1 MTVTMDAGN
10 GHAHSNVR
18 FAVWSSANGQ
28 DDLTW
33 YTAKKNS
40 SGQWT
45 YSVPLVNH
53 NSTGSYFIH
62 AYSSDSG
69 QNRLI
74 GNTTAQVAK
83 LPAPDSV
90 TAQVSADYR
99 TMSVQLD
106 TARSYSGI
114 RFAVWSSAGGQDD
127 LTWYTAKSAGGNR
140 WTYNVDLAKHNS
152 TGTYFIHVYSGKT
165 LVAHTTA
172 QVKSLPPAAPGVKTG
187 LTATVSSDNAA
198 IELALTTA
206 AKYGK
211 VRFAVWSSAGGQD
224 DLVWYDGRLN
234 GNTWSAGVKLLNH
247 KTLGGYFIH
256 VYADGK
262 LVAHTTANV
271 HGMPPQQSAQA
282 IVTDDFNWMRLRLYS
297 AAGYSNVRFA
307 VWSSAGGQDDLTWYK
322 AENIGG
328 AWVAAANLAKHNST
342 GTYFIHIYAGNKLV
356 AHTTVTVKSL
366 PNG

>member
-1 MTVTMDAGN
+1 M
-10 GHAHSNVR
+10 
-18 FAVWSSANGQ
+18 
-28 DDLTW
+28 
-33 YTAKKNS
+33 
-40 SGQWT
+40 
-45 YSVPLVNH
+45 
-53 NSTGSYFIH
+53 
-62 AYSSDSG
+62 
-69 QNRLI
+69 
-74 GNTTAQVAK
+74 
-83 LPAPDSV
+83 
-90 TAQVSADYR
+90 
-99 TMSVQLD
+99 
-106 TARSYSGI
+106 
-114 RFAVWSSAGGQDD
+114 
-127 LTWYTAKSAGGNR
+127 
-140 WTYNVDLAKHNS
+140 
-152 TGTYFIHVYSGKT
+152 YSGKT

-307 VWSSAGGQDDLTWYK
+307 VWSSAGGQDDLIWYK

-342 GTYFIHIYAGNKLV
+342 GTYFIHVYAGNKLV

>member
-1 MTVTMDAGN
+1 MDLAE
-10 GHAHSNVR
+10 
-18 FAVWSSANGQ
+18 
-28 DDLTW
+28 
-33 YTAKKNS
+33 
-40 SGQWT
+40 
-45 YSVPLVNH
+45 H
-53 NSTGSYFIH
+53 NSTGTYFIH
-62 AYSSDSG
+62 VYSGSK
-69 QNRLI
+69 LVAH
-74 GNTTAQVAK
+74 TTAQVAK
-83 LPAPDSV
+83 LPTPDTV
-90 TAQVSADYR
+90 TAQVSADCR
-99 TMSVQLD
+99 TMSIQLD
-106 TARSYSGI
+106 AVRSYSGI

-152 TGTYFIHVYSGKT
+152 TGTYFIHVYSGRT

-271 HGMPPQQSAQA
+271 YGMPPQQSAQA

-322 AENIGG
+322 GENIGG

-342 GTYFIHIYAGNKLV
+342 GTYFIHVYAGNKLV

>member
-1 MTVTMDAGN
+1 M
-10 GHAHSNVR
+10 
-18 FAVWSSANGQ
+18 
-28 DDLTW
+28 
-33 YTAKKNS
+33 
-40 SGQWT
+40 
-45 YSVPLVNH
+45 
-53 NSTGSYFIH
+53 
-62 AYSSDSG
+62 
-69 QNRLI
+69 
-74 GNTTAQVAK
+74 
-83 LPAPDSV
+83 
-90 TAQVSADYR
+90 
-99 TMSVQLD
+99 
-106 TARSYSGI
+106 
-114 RFAVWSSAGGQDD
+114 
-127 LTWYTAKSAGGNR
+127 
-140 WTYNVDLAKHNS
+140 
-152 TGTYFIHVYSGKT
+152 
-165 LVAHTTA
+165 
-172 QVKSLPPAAPGVKTG
+172 
-187 LTATVSSDNAA
+187 
-198 IELALTTA
+198 
-206 AKYGK
+206 
-211 VRFAVWSSAGGQD
+211 WSSAGGQD

-342 GTYFIHIYAGNKLV
+342 GTYFIHVYAGNKLV

>member
-10 GHAHSNVR
+10 GHAHSDVR

-33 YTAKKNS
+33 YTAKKNG

-45 YSVPLVNH
+45 YTVPLVNH

-74 GNTTAQVAK
+74 GNTTAQVAR

-106 TARSYSGI
+106 TAYSFSSI

-127 LTWYTAKSAGGNR
+127 LTWYKG
-140 WTYNVDLAKHNS
+140 
-152 TGTYFIHVYSGKT
+152 
-165 LVAHTTA
+165 
-172 QVKSLPPAAPGVKTG
+172 
-187 LTATVSSDNAA
+187 
-198 IELALTTA
+198 
-206 AKYGK
+206 
-211 VRFAVWSSAGGQD
+211 
-224 DLVWYDGRLN
+224 
-234 GNTWSAGVKLLNH
+234 
-247 KTLGGYFIH
+247 
-256 VYADGK
+256 
-262 LVAHTTANV
+262 
-271 HGMPPQQSAQA
+271 
-282 IVTDDFNWMRLRLYS
+282 
-297 AAGYSNVRFA
+297 
-307 VWSSAGGQDDLTWYK
+307 
-322 AENIGG
+322 ENIGG

-342 GTYFIHIYAGNKLV
+342 GTYFIHVYAGNKLV